1 MLRNAAGQPL
11 TVEYLIQDEVFIR
24 SGSPLVENMRQI
36 GIDASIRQVDSAQY
50 QARQIDFDFDL
61 VGMAASFGATPTRDS
76 LANFFHSRSADLPG
90 TRNYP
95 GTKSPALDALI
106 ERAGKAE
113 TRDDL
118 IVKLKAMDRIL
129 RARHDW
135 IPNWHAPNHRAAYWD
150 MFGFK
155 DPKPDYGFPVEA
167 LWWYDE
173 EKAKSIGRA

>member
-1 MLRNAAGQPL
+1 M
-11 TVEYLIQDEVFIR
+11 EE
-24 SGSPLVENMRQI
+24 I
-36 GIDASIRQVDSAQY
+36 GERI
-50 QARQIDFDFDL
+50 
-61 VGMAASFGATPTRDS
+61 
-76 LANFFHSRSADLPG
+76 
-90 TRNYP
+90 
-95 GTKSPALDALI
+95 ALI

-118 IVKLKAMDRIL
+118 IVTLKAMDRIL